1 MAKEKIEHVDILGQ
15 PLEEGSY
22 VAISR
27 HNAMYICRI
36 VKITP
41 KMMRASPLHGYG
53 SGGDG
58 WLIYSQ
64 NSVLLS
70 GPDAMVYILKYSGS

>member
-1 MAKEKIEHVDILGQ
+1 MAKEKVEHVDILGQ
-15 PLEEGSY
+15 PLAEGSY

-27 HNAMYICRI
+27 GNAMYICQI
-36 VKITP
+36 KKITP
-41 KMMRASPLHGYG
+41 KMMRASPVHGYG

>member
-1 MAKEKIEHVDILGQ
+1 MPKEVIEHVDILGQ
-15 PLEEGSY
+15 PLVEGSY

-27 HNAMYICRI
+27 GNAMYICRI
-36 VKITP
+36 KKITP
-41 KMMRASPLHGYG
+41 KMMRAAPLTGYCHSP
-53 SGGDG
+53 DG

-70 GPDAMVYILKYSGS
+70 GQDAMVYILKYSGV

>member
-15 PLEEGSY
+15 PLAEGNY

-41 KMMRASPLHGYG
+41 KMMRAVTLHGYG
-53 SGGDG
+53 SSGDG

-70 GPDAMVYILKYSGS
+70 GADAMVYILKYSGS

>member
-1 MAKEKIEHVDILGQ
+1 MAKEKVEHVDILGQ
-15 PLEEGSY
+15 PLAEGSY

-27 HNAMYICRI
+27 GNAMYICRI
-36 VKITP
+36 KRITP
-41 KMMRASPLHGYG
+41 KMMRAAPVHGYG
-53 SGGDG
+53 STGDG
-58 WLIYSQ
+58 WLIYSA

>member
-1 MAKEKIEHVDILGQ
+1 MTKDAVEHVDILGQ
-15 PLEEGSY
+15 PLVEGSY

-27 HNAMYICRI
+27 KNAMYICRI
-36 VKITP
+36 IKITP
-41 KMMRASPLHGYG
+41 KMMRAVTLHGYG
-53 SGGDG
+53 SGCDG

-70 GPDAMVYILKYSGS
+70 GEDAMVYILKYSGS